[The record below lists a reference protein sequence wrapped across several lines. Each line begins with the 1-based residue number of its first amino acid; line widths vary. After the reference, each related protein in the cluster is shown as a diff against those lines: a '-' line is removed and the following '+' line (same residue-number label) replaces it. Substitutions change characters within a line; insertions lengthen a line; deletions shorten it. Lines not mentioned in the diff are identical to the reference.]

1 MKPQEFINA
10 VKSGEMDEKL
20 RTVYVLDSEVEKQKP
35 RYISLLEEFI
45 KLFGDDRD
53 VIITSAPGRTEVCGN
68 HTDHNNGKVMAASI
82 NLDAIAVCAKSSDNR
97 IRVKSQGHA
106 MNEVNITKLLPDEA
120 EFGRSTAMVRGVVAK
135 IKDLGFEIGGF
146 DAVTT
151 SDVMGGSGLS
161 SSAAFEVLLG
171 TTVSYLFN
179 DGKIS
184 AVDIAKVAQ
193 YSENVFF
200 GKPCGL
206 LDQMASSV
214 GTFVSI
220 DFEST
225 EKPVIKKVDYDFST
239 SGHSLCIVD
248 TGGNHSDL
256 TDDYAAVR
264 AEMESVA
271 AAMGKNV
278 LREISFEDFKKALP
292 EIKDKVNDRAIIRAF
307 HFYNENIRVVKA
319 VSALESG
326 DFDAFKQIIIDS
338 GHSSY
343 MYNQNVFTPVNPTE
357 QKLSVALCMS
367 EDILKGKGAWRV
379 HGGGFAGTI
388 QAFVP
393 NDILDEYKTA
403 MESVFGEG
411 NCHVLIIRPVGG
423 TQVMYLCN
431 CIKER
436 NMKNELCFF

>member
-307 HFYNENIRVVKA
+307 HFYNENIRVEKA

-423 TQVMYLCN
+423 TQVM
-431 CIKER
+431 
-436 NMKNELCFF
+436 

>member
-106 MNEVNITKLLPDEA
+106 MNEVNITKLLPDDA

-307 HFYNENIRVVKA
+307 HFYNENIRVEKA

-326 DFDAFKQIIIDS
+326 DFEAFKQIIIDS

-423 TQVMYLCN
+423 TRVM
-431 CIKER
+431 
-436 NMKNELCFF
+436 